1 MKRSWIVTAVVAIVA
16 AVFAVWLLRSGGGA
30 TAIDLI
36 HEFPNATIKKPQ
48 PDVFSIVDAT
58 IAGVGH
64 KAIFT
69 SEPSRI
75 AWQVNVPE
83 NAWLKLSLGLK
94 EQAWTMQGDGVLFQI
109 GISNHKTYEE
119 LLRLDVNPFGEPA
132 DRQWKD
138 LTLDLSPYAGQ
149 NVDLIFNTYS
159 SMPPAAG
166 QAPKDDRNGDMP
178 LWGDPRIV
186 VR

>member
-1 MKRSWIVTAVVAIVA
+1 MKRSWIVTAAFAVVA
-16 AVFAVWLLRSGGGA
+16 AVFAVWLLRPGGGG
-30 TAIDLI
+30 TAIDLVG
-36 HEFPNATIKKPQ
+36 EFPNATIKKPNAEA
-48 PDVFSIVDAT
+48 FSIIDAS
-58 IAGVGH
+58 IAGVSH
-64 KAIFT
+64 HAIFT

-75 AWQVNVPE
+75 AWQVTVPD

-109 GISNHKTYEE
+109 GVSNHKTYEE
-119 LLRLDVNPFGEPA
+119 LLRLNVNPFGEPA

-138 LTLDLSPYAGQ
+138 LTLDLSPYSGQ

-159 SMPPAAG
+159 SLPPQPG
-166 QAPKDDRNGDMP
+166 QPPKDDRNGDLA